1 MGAYT
6 NPQEVLDT
14 QTGQY
19 FQNLQST
26 ITQNVAGIAQSYSVR
41 QAQLKKELEANKKE
55 LLANQLSVDEGNLK
69 LYSEIDK
76 ASAGKQGV
84 DFHIPLDPLVKEYG
98 ELNMSL
104 QTGSAP
110 DRSQTLQRMAK
121 IRSSISSAQND
132 IATIGSFGESFDKN
146 SANIGNMGGLSASND
161 PTMVMA
167 MKVLTGKAKG
177 TTSFEVN
184 KEDPN
189 IRTWVIKGEV
199 GGKPFTQRID
209 GNQLNSMN
217 EQGGGPFVYIPN
229 KMDDIDQSKLN
240 SGAYVIDTKQD
251 AKGNTIRSLGLIDEK
266 FLGKE
271 ILIDSPD
278 RITGKTVKQ
287 VYREVDKVNIKP
299 LLAIEANKQAAGMLA
314 DTRSA
319 SAWYNEVYAK
329 GKNDFCTPLDLAT
342 PDGKQRF
349 QDAYLQ
355 YIVDTIPD
363 KQAVMT
369 PDNDIA
375 TVTEVAKKL
384 GGPEEENALT
394 PLQKLKLQK
403 EEAQKA
409 KTVAAAE
416 GKGIGAKVLLS
427 PNGKMRAVWDNDT
440 KKYII
445 QNKTSSN
452 TWKTDRQ
459 QMGLIKADALT
470 AIGI

>member
-1 MGAYT
+1 MGAYS

-98 ELNMSL
+98 DLNMSL
-104 QTGSAP
+104 QTGSAL

-121 IRSSISSAQND
+121 IRSSISNAQND

-240 SGAYVIDTKQD
+240 SGAYVVDTKQD
-251 AKGNTIRSLGLIDEK
+251 AKGNTTRSLGLIDEK

-271 ILIDSPD
+271 ILIASPD
-278 RITGKTVKQ
+278 IITGKTVKMI
-287 VYREVDKVNIKP
+287 DAGIIDP
-299 LLAIEANKQAAGMLA
+299 LLVTKSALRNAA
-314 DTRSA
+314 S
-319 SAWYNEVYAK
+319 V
-329 GKNDFCTPLDLAT
+329 AT
-342 PDGKQRF
+342 
-349 QDAYLQ
+349 
-355 YIVDTIPD
+355 TI
-363 KQAVMT
+363 
-369 PDNDIA
+369 
-375 TVTEVAKKL
+375 
-384 GGPEEENALT
+384 
-394 PLQKLKLQK
+394 
-403 EEAQKA
+403 
-409 KTVAAAE
+409 
-416 GKGIGAKVLLS
+416 LS
-427 PNGKMRAVWDNDT
+427 TDCVINNLRA
-440 KKYII
+440 
-445 QNKTSSN
+445 
-452 TWKTDRQ
+452 
-459 QMGLIKADALT
+459 
-470 AIGI
+470 

>member
-1 MGAYT
+1 MGAYS

-26 ITQNVAGIAQSYSVR
+26 ITQTVAGIAQSYSAR

-84 DFHIPLDPLVKEYG
+84 DFHVPLDPLVKEYG

-104 QTGSAP
+104 QTGAAP
-110 DRSQTLQRMAK
+110 NRSQTLQRMAK

-199 GGKPFTQRID
+199 GGKPFTQKID

-240 SGAYVIDTKQD
+240 SGAYVVDTKQD
-251 AKGNTIRSLGLIDEK
+251 AKGNAIRSLGLIDEK

-299 LLAIEANKQAAGMLA
+299 LLAIEANKQSAGMLA

-329 GKNDFCTPLDLAT
+329 GKNDFCTPLDLAA

-369 PDNDIA
+369 PDNNIA
-375 TVTEVAKKL
+375 TVTDVEAKPTKTRSA
-384 GGPEEENALT
+384 GGA
-394 PLQKLKLQK
+394 
-403 EEAQKA
+403 A
-409 KTVAAAE
+409 KTGRPTKALFTEQEISDYKNDYSDLVSGKIEAIDLPVR
-416 GKGIGAKVLLS
+416 GKGTMRFEFNDGKVQMVRADGTVLKDRVTGAQFRSYL
-427 PNGKMRAVWDNDT
+427 GK
-440 KKYII
+440 
-445 QNKTSSN
+445 
-452 TWKTDRQ
+452 
-459 QMGLIKADALT
+459 
-470 AIGI
+470 